1 LRRPSFELHE
11 ITGAPCGNAALG
23 AGSFAAARCGIK
35 KAASAI
41 ITINEARNTF
51 FMERGTSPLI
61 LRVAHPFVFQ
71 KGCGL
76 SPDVAATVDPTE
88 PRCYF
93 RKSKKKTAKTP

>member
-1 LRRPSFELHE
+1 
-11 ITGAPCGNAALG
+11 
-23 AGSFAAARCGIK
+23 
-35 KAASAI
+35 
-41 ITINEARNTF
+41 
-51 FMERGTSPLI
+51 MERETSPLI